1 MNCLKSQ
8 ELMHEWLEE
17 LLEPDEV
24 SAIASHVAGCL
35 PCQAEH
41 ALAKKLRGKVRAAL
55 TSPFPEITFSPPT
68 PIQISKMEKS
78 PTKSRTRWSAEKRF
92 WL

>member
-41 ALAKKLRGKVRAAL
+41 ALAKKLRGKAQL
-55 TSPFPEITFSPPT
+55 
-68 PIQISKMEKS
+68 
-78 PTKSRTRWSAEKRF
+78 
-92 WL
+92 